1 MSNGLPECLE
11 DNRVITIFATE
22 IRKKKKG
29 TGLFP
34 SAFYSTMSNENQI
47 STVEKLL
54 LPLLTDDIFLIE
66 IKVKPINNIKIFLDA
81 DGGLGIEKCIKI
93 NRALYKMMEEMGIY
107 PDGDFSLEVSSPG
120 IGEPLKKIRQYYKN
134 KGRDVEVITADER
147 TITGPLQEVT
157 EENITV
163 VSSEGKGKKLVV
175 KEEVIPFEIIKQTK
189 VLIKF

>member
-1 MSNGLPECLE
+1 LSNGLPECLE

-22 IRKKKKG
+22 IRNKKKG

>member
-1 MSNGLPECLE
+1 ME
-11 DNRVITIFATE
+11 DRLDSVIFATE
-22 IRKKKKG
+22 KRIRKKG

-34 SAFYSTMSNENQI
+34 SAFYSIMSNENQI
-47 STVEKLL
+47 TTVEKLL

-81 DGGLGIEKCIKI
+81 DEGLGIERCIKV

-120 IGEPLKKIRQYYKN
+120 IGEPLKKVRQYLKN
-134 KGRDVEVITADER
+134 KGRDVEVITTDDR
-147 TITGPLQEVT
+147 TITGPMQEVT
-157 EENITV
+157 EETIMV
-163 VSSEGKGKKLVV
+163 VTSEGKGKKLVV
-175 KEEVIPFEIIKQTK
+175 KEEVIPFEMIKQTK